1 MTILQAFLQGVLQGL
16 TEFLPV
22 SSSGHLSLFQYF
34 SGHAGDTGFLFSIL
48 LHAGTLVAV
57 CILFWRTILE
67 LIVEGLRLLGISLP
81 GGCSAG
87 GCGRSPPPGGCS

>member
-57 CILFWRTILE
+57 CIRFWR
-67 LIVEGLRLLGISLP
+67 GCGFWGISLP